1 MSAWMSKEQMQTIDE
16 ELSATI
22 EHLLIHR
29 SIDVDLVIRAL
40 NQASIELAE
49 CVEAVRGEEEW

>member
-1 MSAWMSKEQMQTIDE
+1 MTWMSREQMQTIDE

-22 EHLLIHR
+22 EHLLVHR
-29 SIDVDLVIRAL
+29 SIDVTLLIRAL

-49 CVEAVRGEEEW
+49 CLESVRGEGEW